1 MRIKL
6 VFLSLFIFS
15 CATQAVVKIEKWQTS
30 QGVPVYYVN
39 NPSLPMVDINILFDA
54 GSARDGKQHGL
65 AAFTSVL
72 LGTAAGKWTTDQVSQ
87 RFESI
92 GARVGSSFG
101 MDYAG
106 LSMRSLTDP
115 KLFDKALSTLEV
127 VLTEPTFS
135 KKDFSRDQKRIVT
148 ALKQRG
154 ETPGSIASLAYKKAL
169 YGEHPYAYPSSGYI
183 KTVSKFTT
191 KDIQNFYKKY
201 YVSANAMVVIVGA
214 LDRKQ
219 AEATAEKL
227 MAKLPKGKKP
237 EAIVDVKVPTKGT
250 MQYISFPSTQTH
262 VLVGFPVLTRQDK
275 DYTAL
280 YVGNHVLGGSGLVS
294 KLFKEVRDKRGL
306 AYSASSSF
314 SPMKKKGAF
323 TIGLQTKNEQREEA
337 LKVLMDTVNTFIDK
351 GVTAEELTA
360 AKKNITGGFVLRFD
374 NNSKLMGY
382 VSAIGFHQLPLDYLE
397 TFPQQVEEV
406 TTEQIKDAFKRRVVS
421 SLFQTIMV
429 GGEIKKATA
438 DKK

>member
-1 MRIKL
+1 MQIKL

-15 CATQAVVKIEKWQTS
+15 CTTQAAVKIEKWQTS

-54 GSARDGKQHGL
+54 GSARDGKQHGI
-65 AAFTSVL
+65 AAFTSIL

-92 GARVGSSFG
+92 GANVGSSSG
-101 MDYAG
+101 MDFAG
-106 LSMRSLTDP
+106 ISMRSLTNP
-115 KLFDKALSTLEV
+115 KLFNKALSTLEV
-127 VLTEPTFS
+127 VLTQPTFS
-135 KKDFSRDQKRIVT
+135 KTDFNRDQKRILT

-154 ETPGSIASLAYKKAL
+154 ETPGSIAGLAYSKTL

-191 KDIQNFYKKY
+191 KAVQQFYKDY
-201 YVSANAMVVIVGA
+201 YVSANAMIVIVGA
-214 LDRKQ
+214 LDKQQ

-237 EAIVDVKVPTKGT
+237 EPIAEVVVPNKGT
-250 MQYISFPSTQTH
+250 TQYISFPSTQTH
-262 VLVGFPVLTRQDK
+262 VLVGFPAITRHDK
-275 DYTAL
+275 DYIAL

-294 KLFKEVRDKRGL
+294 KLFKEVREERGL

-314 SPMKKKGAF
+314 SPMIQKGPF
-323 TIGLQTKNEQREEA
+323 TISLQTKNEQREQA
-337 LKVLMDTVNTFIDK
+337 LKVLMDTVNTFIDQGITEK
-351 GVTAEELTA
+351 ELIA

-374 NNSKLMGY
+374 NNSKLMSY
-382 VSAIGFHQLPLDYLE
+382 VSAIGFHQLPLNYLD
-397 TFPQQVEEV
+397 TFPQRVEAI
-406 TTEQIKDAFKRRVVS
+406 TTEQIKEAFKRRVVS
-421 SLFQTIMV
+421 KLFQTVTV